1 MYIYIAQPNWLLFL
15 EMLLELVIRVNS
27 TKHSPPLIKQSRCY
41 VIFQIYWL
49 SHLWLSH
56 TFLLHI
62 KDKLRNTQALHHL
75 SFKPS
80 PRAQFKGL
88 QMFCLIIYTALNW
101 HRNRHSF
108 DLMPALAHTVSNR
121 VRAINI
127 FLRQLTNLWHQHYFS
142 QKAKQI
148 LRYTYIYKWNKF
160 I

>member
-80 PRAQFKGL
+80 PQAQFSTVQRPANVLPDYLYGIKL
-88 QMFCLIIYTALNW
+88 ASESAFLRFDACISS
-101 HRNRHSF
+101 HSF
-108 DLMPALAHTVSNR
+108 KPSACHKHFFYAS
-121 VRAINI
+121 
-127 FLRQLTNLWHQHYFS
+127 
-142 QKAKQI
+142 
-148 LRYTYIYKWNKF
+148 
-160 I
+160 